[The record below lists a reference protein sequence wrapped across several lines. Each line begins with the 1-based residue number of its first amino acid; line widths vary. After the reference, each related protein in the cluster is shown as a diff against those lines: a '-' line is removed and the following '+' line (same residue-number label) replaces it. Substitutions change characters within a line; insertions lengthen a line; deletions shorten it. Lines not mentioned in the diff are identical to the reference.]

1 VIKIAFII
9 DTIES
14 PTAGTEK
21 QLLMLIKH
29 LDRSKFQPYLCVLRS
44 SQWLE
49 KDFAD
54 CELVDMGVSSFGR
67 LTTYRNIWLFVQYL
81 KKNCIDIVQ
90 THFKE
95 GNWVGVVAAYLASTK
110 IIISTRRNQ
119 GYWYNAYKLSFL
131 RILNKCVTYFIA
143 NCVSTRDWAA
153 NVEGIDLS
161 RIAVIH
167 NGLDIELYK
176 DGTEKEKRSFKRRN
190 GFPMDAV
197 VIGIIANLRPVKAID
212 VFISAAEITFK
223 NNQKVRFIIVGDG
236 PEKNKLEAMVIKSEL
251 GEVVRFLGKRQDI
264 PELLSC
270 IDIGALTSSSE
281 SFSNSIVEYLA
292 AGKTV
297 VCTDVGGAREA
308 VADEINGYLV
318 KPGDPSALSTAFL
331 KALASNRIS
340 MGYASR
346 KLAIANFSL
355 KSMMKATEQFYIEA
369 ISKTGGYPASPAT
382 DCIQMTNQAIG
393 KDCPK

>member
-1 VIKIAFII
+1 MIKIAFII

-21 QLLMLIKH
+21 QLLMLIRH
-29 LDRSKFQPYLCVLRS
+29 LDRSKFHPCLCVLRS

-49 KDFAD
+49 NNFAD
-54 CELVDMGVSSFGR
+54 CEVVDMGVESFGK
-67 LTTYRNIWLFVQYL
+67 LDTYRNIWKFVRFL
-81 KKNCIDIVQ
+81 KSNCIDIVQ

-95 GNWVGVVAAYLASTK
+95 GNWVGVIAAYLAATK

-153 NVEGIDLS
+153 NVEGIDPD

-176 DGTEKEKRSFKRRN
+176 DGTEIEKRDFKIKN
-190 GFPMDAV
+190 GFPVNAV

-223 NNQKVRFIIVGDG
+223 ENQNVRFIIVGDG
-236 PEKNKLEAMVIKSEL
+236 PEKNKLEERVFELGL

-264 PELLSC
+264 PELLSY

-292 AGKTV
+292 AGKIV

-308 VADEINGYLV
+308 VADEVNGYLV
-318 KPGDPSALSTAFL
+318 KPGDPVALSKAFL
-331 KALASNRIS
+331 KALTSNRIS
-340 MGYASR
+340 MGRISR
-346 KLAIANFSL
+346 ELAITNFSL
-355 KSMMKATEQFYIEA
+355 KAMMTATEQFYVKAICEA
-369 ISKTGGYPASPAT
+369 E
-382 DCIQMTNQAIG
+382 G
-393 KDCPK
+393 KPGN